1 MDEPGFGKRT
11 RYTPQQ
17 AKLKAQSYCAYQE
30 RSQQEIRDKLYSWGL
45 SPTDVET
52 VIAELIVDDF
62 LNEERFAHAYAS
74 GKFRMKNWGRHKIK
88 QGLLQKSVSTP
99 LIAAALEKIDEDTYR
114 DTLRALL
121 EKKVRTVTEKD
132 PYKRKYKLI
141 QYAQAKGYE
150 KDLILEILNDNEL

>member
-88 QGLLQKSVSTP
+88 QGLLHKSVSTP
-99 LIAAALEKIDEDTYR
+99 LIAAALAKIDEDTYR